1 MSADIAI
8 AAFRLKPAGGLE
20 RHALR
25 LAETLAARG
34 CRVTLYTTRAGEPPQ
49 GVAIRLIRRRGLTNQ
64 GRLRAFAA
72 DLAGAAGGRHDLI
85 VGFQK
90 MPGLDMLVCC
100 DWSYADRAIGF
111 PRSLLPRHR
120 AMMELER
127 ACCGPGSRTRLVM
140 LAAPQAEAFRAA
152 WNIDRSRITVLP
164 PTLDRRRLLEP
175 PSPEARAAHRAALGV
190 GDDRPI
196 WLWIGLQPRVK
207 GLDRAVRALAL
218 SPGAVL
224 FACGADPDGRG
235 MRAALALADRLGC
248 RDRVVATGSV
258 EDAALERL
266 FLAADLLI
274 HPARL
279 DVTGTVIVEA
289 LGAGLPVI
297 VTDNCGYAPH
307 VEAAGAGRVLPRA
320 AAPEEI
326 ARAADVEPAR
336 RAKWSAAASAYARS
350 ADLTSG
356 IAVAADLV
364 EAEAALR
371 GRSA

>member
-1 MSADIAI
+1 
-8 AAFRLKPAGGLE
+8 
-20 RHALR
+20 
-25 LAETLAARG
+25 
-34 CRVTLYTTRAGEPPQ
+34 
-49 GVAIRLIRRRGLTNQ
+49 
-64 GRLRAFAA
+64 
-72 DLAGAAGGRHDLI
+72 
-85 VGFQK
+85 
-90 MPGLDMLVCC
+90 
-100 DWSYADRAIGF
+100 
-111 PRSLLPRHR
+111 
-120 AMMELER
+120 
-127 ACCGPGSRTRLVM
+127 
-140 LAAPQAEAFRAA
+140 
-152 WNIDRSRITVLP
+152 
-164 PTLDRRRLLEP
+164 
-175 PSPEARAAHRAALGV
+175 
-190 GDDRPI
+190 
-196 WLWIGLQPRVK
+196 
-207 GLDRAVRALAL
+207 
-218 SPGAVL
+218 
-224 FACGADPDGRG
+224 
-235 MRAALALADRLGC
+235 MRAALALAERLGC